1 MQLRRAAQ
9 SAFAGW
15 ILPDRQEGNRV
26 HVLVRVLVRV
36 RFNTNRWFG
45 WAPTT
50 LQSVELRAQA
60 VLELTTEQ
68 DPGDECRRLCAQ

>member
-9 SAFAGW
+9 SAFAGSW

-26 HVLVRVLVRV
+26 HVLVRVLVR
-36 RFNTNRWFG
+36 FNTNRWSG

>member
-1 MQLRRAAQ
+1 MQFRRAAQ
-9 SAFAGW
+9 SAFPGW

-26 HVLVRVLVRV
+26 HVLVRVRV
-36 RFNTNRWFG
+36 RFNTNRWSG